1 MQKWNTPYGEL
12 ILAPPDI
19 YCIDLRKPMLSSIN
33 YWIKS
38 LKLFIYMSPK
48 SSNVIFSEKTEQ
60 DAQQRRQ
67 ELGSTIRRNL
77 QVVGCSFA
85 DIGRY

>member
-1 MQKWNTPYGEL
+1 
-12 ILAPPDI
+12 
-19 YCIDLRKPMLSSIN
+19 
-33 YWIKS
+33 
-38 LKLFIYMSPK
+38 MSPK
-48 SSNVIFSEKTEQ
+48 SSNVISSEKKTER